1 MRILITGGLG
11 FIGSNLLE
19 LLISKPKIKQI
30 IIVDNQSKC
39 SLEYIDTICKYKY
52 FSKSN
57 DYTVSRS
64 KVVVVNAD
72 ISNYQFSLR
81 ITKNIDYT
89 IHLAAES
96 GIEASINNPRQSFN
110 INVNGTMNYLEA
122 SRINKVKGFIFSSSG
137 AVFGTSKPPMKE
149 FFNRTPISPYGSS
162 KLSIES
168 FCETYSTVFNIN
180 TTILRFSNVYG
191 KYSAHKSSVVTS
203 FVRNILDEK
212 PLKINGD
219 GKHTRDYIYA
229 TDLCKAIYNAISK
242 CKGSNV
248 FHISTGQET
257 SINKLIA
264 KISLIFNKINYKIP
278 VSINKNNRPGDMRFN
293 SLSTSYT
300 KKHLKWQNKTNLNSG
315 LNKTISWYLKN
326 YKHVI

>member
-1 MRILITGGLG
+1 MRVLITGGLG

-30 IIVDNQSKC
+30 IIVDNQSKS
-39 SLEYIDTICKYKY
+39 SLEYIDTICEYKY

-57 DYTVSRS
+57 DYTMSRN

-72 ISNYQFSLR
+72 ITNYKFSLR
-81 ITKNIDYT
+81 VTKNIDYT

-96 GIEASINNPRQSFN
+96 GIETSIKNPKQSFN

-122 SRINKVKGFIFSSSG
+122 SRINKVRGFIFSSSG

-149 FFNRTPISPYGSS
+149 FFNRAPISPYGSS

-168 FCETYSTVFNIN
+168 FCETYSSVFNMN

-191 KYSAHKSSVVTS
+191 KYSAHKSSVITT
-203 FVRNILDEK
+203 FINNILHKK

-229 TDLCKAIYNAISK
+229 SDLCRAIYQSILK
-242 CKGSNV
+242 CKGCNI
-248 FHISTGQET
+248 FHVSTGKET
-257 SINKLIA
+257 SINKLIK
-264 KISLIFNKINYKIP
+264 KIFSIFSKKKYKMPSLVYK
-278 VSINKNNRPGDMRFN
+278 SNRPGDMRFN
-293 SLSTSYT
+293 SLSTTYIQ
-300 KKHLKWQNKTNLNSG
+300 KKLKWENKTNLDKG
-315 LNKTISWYLKN
+315 LHKTISWYLK
-326 YKHVI
+326 